1 MQNKTL
7 SLAAAAVAVGVTTV
21 IVAGAT
27 YAYQGG
33 VWHGEEKTFNVF
45 MGGARGEMREQM
57 QAALESGDYAAWL
70 EAVGKDSPLAE
81 KITAENFAKFAEMH
95 QAMEDGNTE
104 RAAALRDEL
113 AMPDMKFF
121 HGKKMH
127 AFAPGMMMLGGGMH
141 NADIKAAI
149 DAGDYETFRAAVEA
163 QSPLRYITA
172 ENFSEY
178 VAAAKAAT
186 NGEDFTKL
194 KAFHEQYGQQK

>member
-33 VWHGEEKTFNVF
+33 VWHGEEKPFNVF

-95 QAMEDGNTE
+95 QAMEDGDTE

-127 AFAPGMMMLGGGMH
+127 
-141 NADIKAAI
+141 
-149 DAGDYETFRAAVEA
+149 
-163 QSPLRYITA
+163 
-172 ENFSEY
+172 
-178 VAAAKAAT
+178 
-186 NGEDFTKL
+186 
-194 KAFHEQYGQQK
+194 